1 MIDPLVPVD
10 QTVLDLKRE
19 REVAF
24 VGVWRRSASRAAVSW
39 VGTRLNKDTGAGA
52 HARSTEIE
60 RWRMF
65 SRIAGAV
72 AGKFDL
78 AELVSIVT
86 DAATEWSGGKFGA
99 FFYNQVDEKGEIYSL
114 YTLSGIP
121 KSAFADFDMPRK
133 TAVFAP
139 TFDGTGVVRSDDI
152 RKDPRYGLSQPHF
165 GMPPGHL
172 PVVSYLA
179 VPVISR
185 TGTVHG
191 GIFIAHDE
199 PGQFDEEAEEIVKAI
214 AAHAAIAIDNAAL
227 LLEARRESEARRIA
241 HEANA
246 KLAAIV
252 AHSDDAIVSKSLD
265 GTITSWNASAE
276 RLFGYTVEEAIGRP
290 ITMLIPDD
298 RMHEEDMIIGGV
310 REGRRTDHF
319 ETLRRRK
326 DGSLVHVALTVSP
339 IRDENG
345 AIVGA
350 SKIARDISERIQ
362 AQERQALL
370 LREMNHRIKNLFAL
384 TGGLISLSARSATSV
399 EDLTQKL
406 RERLTALAR
415 AHALT
420 MWDEAEDKGA
430 STDLLSLVRAI
441 LSPYEAEH
449 RQSLRVAGP
458 RVTVQGSALTAL
470 ALVLH
475 EFATNAAKYGALSSP
490 DGQLSIELLSDND
503 TLTLR
508 WIERGGPEIQAAPSQ
523 SGFGSKLEKATLSGL
538 EATIERKW
546 ERDGLT
552 LSLRLPLSRL
562 RH

>member
-1 MIDPLVPVD
+1 M
-10 QTVLDLKRE
+10 
-19 REVAF
+19 
-24 VGVWRRSASRAAVSW
+24 
-39 VGTRLNKDTGAGA
+39 
-52 HARSTEIE
+52 
-60 RWRMF
+60 RMF
-65 SRIAGAV
+65 SRIARAV
-72 AGKFDL
+72 AGEFDL
-78 AELVSIVT
+78 AELVSLVT

-99 FFYNQVDEKGEIYSL
+99 FFYNQVDDKGEIYSL
-114 YTLSGIP
+114 YTLSGVP
-121 KSAFADFDMPRK
+121 RSAFENFEMPRK

-152 RKDPRYGLSQPHF
+152 RKDPRYGLSGPHF

-185 TGTVHG
+185 TGAVHG

-199 PGQFDEEAEEIVKAI
+199 PAQFDEEAEEIVKAI

-227 LLEARRESEARRIA
+227 LVEARRESDARRIA
-241 HEANA
+241 YEANA

-252 AHSDDAIVSKSLD
+252 ASSDDAIVSKSLD

-276 RLFGYTVEEAIGRP
+276 RLFGYTAEEAIGHP

-298 RMHEEDMIIGGV
+298 RLHEEDMIIGGV

-326 DGSLVHVALTVSP
+326 DGSLIHVALTVSP
-339 IRDENG
+339 IRDEDG
-345 AIVGA
+345 VIAGA
-350 SKIARDISERIQ
+350 SKIARDISERVQ
-362 AQERQALL
+362 AREQQALL
-370 LREMNHRIKNLFAL
+370 MREMNHRIKNLAL
-384 TGGLISLSARSATSV
+384 TGGLISLSARSAASV
-399 EDLTQKL
+399 EELTQKL

-420 MWDEAEDKGA
+420 ISDEAEGRGA

-449 RQSLRVAGP
+449 RQALEISGP
-458 RVTVQGSALTAL
+458 EVSVRGSALTAL

-475 EFATNAAKYGALSSP
+475 ELATNAAKYGALSSP
-490 DGQLSIELLSDND
+490 EGRLTIELTRDDESV
-503 TLTLR
+503 TLH
-508 WIERGGPEIQAAPSQ
+508 WIERGGPTIAGVPAQA
-523 SGFGSKLEKATLSGL
+523 GFGSKLEKATLSGL
-538 EATIERKW
+538 GATIERTW
-546 ERDGLT
+546 DVEGLSISLNIAIDR
-552 LSLRLPLSRL
+552 LSN
-562 RH
+562 

>member
-1 MIDPLVPVD
+1 
-10 QTVLDLKRE
+10 
-19 REVAF
+19 
-24 VGVWRRSASRAAVSW
+24 
-39 VGTRLNKDTGAGA
+39 
-52 HARSTEIE
+52 
-60 RWRMF
+60 MF
-65 SRIAGAV
+65 SRIARAV
-72 AGKFDL
+72 AGEFDL
-78 AELVSIVT
+78 AELVSLVT

-114 YTLSGIP
+114 YTLSGVP
-121 KSAFADFDMPRK
+121 RSAFENFEMPRK

-139 TFDGTGVVRSDDI
+139 TFDGTDVVRSDDI
-152 RKDPRYGLSQPHF
+152 RKDPRYGLSGPYF

-172 PVVSYLA
+172 PVMSYLA
-179 VPVISR
+179 VPVVSR
-185 TGTVHG
+185 TGSVHG

-199 PGQFDEEAEEIVKAI
+199 PGQFDEGAEEIVKAI
-214 AAHAAIAIDNAAL
+214 AAHAAMAIDNAAL
-227 LLEARRESEARRIA
+227 LVEARREAEARRIA

-276 RLFGYTVEEAIGRP
+276 RLFGYTVDEAIGRP
-290 ITMLIPDD
+290 ITMLIPND
-298 RMHEEDMIIGGV
+298 RLHEEDMIIGGV

-319 ETLRRRK
+319 ETIRRRK
-326 DGSLVHVALTVSP
+326 DGSLVHIALTVSP
-339 IRDENG
+339 IRDEYG
-345 AIVGA
+345 SIVGA

-370 LREMNHRIKNLFAL
+370 MREMNHRIKNLFAL
-384 TGGLISLSARSATSV
+384 TGGLISLSARSASSV

-420 MWDEAEDKGA
+420 ISDEAEGTGA

-449 RQSLRVAGP
+449 RQALEIAGP
-458 RVTVQGSALTAL
+458 EISVQGSALTAL

-475 EFATNAAKYGALSSP
+475 ELATNAAKYGALSSP
-490 DGQLSIELLSDND
+490 EGRLTIQLTRDD
-503 TLTLR
+503 KTVTLH
-508 WIERGGPEIQAAPSQ
+508 WIERGGPAVAGAPEQ
-523 SGFGSKLEKATLSGL
+523 VGFGNKLEKATLSGL
-538 EATIERKW
+538 GATIERKW
-546 ERDGLT
+546 DVEGLSISLDLRIDR
-552 LSLRLPLSRL
+552 LSN
-562 RH
+562 

>member
-1 MIDPLVPVD
+1 M
-10 QTVLDLKRE
+10 
-19 REVAF
+19 
-24 VGVWRRSASRAAVSW
+24 
-39 VGTRLNKDTGAGA
+39 N
-52 HARSTEIE
+52 ARSTEIE
-60 RWRMF
+60 RLRMF
-65 SRIAGAV
+65 SRIARAV
-72 AGKFDL
+72 AGEFDL

-99 FFYNQVDEKGEIYSL
+99 FFYNQVDDKGEIYSL
-114 YTLSGIP
+114 YTLSGVP
-121 KSAFADFDMPRK
+121 RSAFANFEMPRK

-152 RKDPRYGLSQPHF
+152 RKDPRYGLSGPHF

-199 PGQFDEEAEEIVKAI
+199 PGQFDEEAEEIVMAI

-227 LLEARRESEARRIA
+227 LVEARRESEVRRIA
-241 HEANA
+241 HEASA

-276 RLFGYTVEEAIGRP
+276 RLFGYTAGEAIGRP
-290 ITMLIPDD
+290 IIMLIPDD
-298 RMHEEDMIIGGV
+298 RLHEEDMIIGGV

-319 ETLRRRK
+319 ETQRRRK
-326 DGSLVHVALTVSP
+326 DGSLIHVALTVSP
-339 IRDENG
+339 IRDEDG
-345 AIVGA
+345 VIVGA
-350 SKIARDISERIQ
+350 SKIARDISDRVQ
-362 AQERQALL
+362 AQEQQALL
-370 LREMNHRIKNLFAL
+370 MREMNHRIKNLFAL

-399 EDLTQKL
+399 EELTQKL

-420 MWDEAEDKGA
+420 ISGEADGESA
-430 STDLLSLVRAI
+430 STDLVSLVRAI

-449 RQSLRVAGP
+449 HQALE
-458 RVTVQGSALTAL
+458 VTGSNISIRGSALTAL

-475 EFATNAAKYGALSSP
+475 ELATNAAKYGALSSP
-490 DGQLSIELLSDND
+490 DGRLSVNLACEGDMLALV
-503 TLTLR
+503 
-508 WIERGGPEIQAAPSQ
+508 WIERGGPGIDSAPTQ
-523 SGFGSKLEKATLSGL
+523 SGFGSKLEKATLGGL
-538 EATIERKW
+538 GATIDRQW
-546 ERDGLT
+546 EAEGLT
-552 LSLRLPLSRL
+552 LCLKVPFDRLTR
-562 RH
+562 